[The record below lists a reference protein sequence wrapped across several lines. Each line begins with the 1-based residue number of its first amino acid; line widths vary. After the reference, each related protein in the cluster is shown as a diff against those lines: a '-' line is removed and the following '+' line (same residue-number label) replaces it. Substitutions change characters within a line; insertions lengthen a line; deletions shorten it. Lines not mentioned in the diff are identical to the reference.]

1 MQTSVGNWVFPR
13 IRSKASAAGT
23 VLWYRTASLL
33 MIKTDAVSAESPSR
47 SRRKRKGGYSAVK
60 PAERN
65 GGRNTPTGLTA
76 KLSTHLPVRD
86 AGGHSQPTEIRTA
99 SIAPTAV
106 MSQTDSEEVPQMSD
120 KQFRAEKLYYISVSI
135 AKSMLKKGIID
146 REVYAII
153 DTKLLEKYRPISATL
168 LSGKPLI

>member
-1 MQTSVGNWVFPR
+1 
-13 IRSKASAAGT
+13 
-23 VLWYRTASLL
+23 
-33 MIKTDAVSAESPSR
+33 
-47 SRRKRKGGYSAVK
+47 
-60 PAERN
+60 
-65 GGRNTPTGLTA
+65 
-76 KLSTHLPVRD
+76 
-86 AGGHSQPTEIRTA
+86 
-99 SIAPTAV
+99 
-106 MSQTDSEEVPQMSD
+106 MSD